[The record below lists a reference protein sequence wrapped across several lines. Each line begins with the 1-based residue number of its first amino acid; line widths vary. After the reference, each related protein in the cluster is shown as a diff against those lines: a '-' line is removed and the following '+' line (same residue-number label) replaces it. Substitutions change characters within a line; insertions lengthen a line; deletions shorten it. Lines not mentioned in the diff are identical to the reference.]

1 MPLNTRIHLLN
12 DEWFNSF
19 PPIPRN
25 PDRELKGQAPVVV
38 GQKSRESLRVELVVA
53 EVERRVDR
61 LEGLEVDVDLLFLAL
76 VGDDGAAVDDQ
87 AVGRNLGVE
96 LEPVLDRSDGA
107 EDRQP
112 VDS

>member
-1 MPLNTRIHLLN
+1 M
-12 DEWFNSF
+12 
-19 PPIPRN
+19 
-25 PDRELKGQAPVVV
+25 
-38 GQKSRESLRVELVVA
+38 ELVVA